1 MITDNKK
8 ELFEKMPV
16 PKALANLAIPT
27 IISQIISLVYN
38 MVDAFYI
45 GRTGNS
51 YMLAATTLTLTLV
64 LLNIAFAN
72 LFGVGGGS
80 LIARLMGAQKPDEA
94 RKVSA
99 FSFYGGIVTALVYS
113 TLVGIFLNPFLRL
126 LGASA
131 DTIGYARQY
140 AIYVI
145 VIGALPAIL
154 SAVIAHLLRNV
165 GCAKQA
171 SIGLSGGGI
180 LNIIL
185 DPLFMFVILPEGYEV
200 AGAAIATLLSNT
212 FACGYLIYAYRKAGK
227 TSPLSMRPKDALH
240 IGKENRKNLFAVGVP
255 SAILTGLFDLANI
268 ILNILAAA
276 HNDLVLAAMGIVIK
290 IDRIPNAINIGIC
303 QGMLPLVAYNYSAGN
318 RERMQQTLRT
328 AQLWGM
334 IISAVSIVL
343 LELLAAPVTRIFLST
358 TAQDPEAA
366 MLTLG
371 FAAVF
376 LRIRCLAAPAQ
387 LLNYSSSYTMQA
399 MGDGQATML
408 HAIVRELVF
417 YIPFMLLL
425 NHFFGPNG
433 LAAALVAGEACGAVC
448 AILMLRR
455 CMKRN

>member
-1 MITDNKK
+1 MITDSKRD
-8 ELFEKMPV
+8 LFERTPV
-16 PKALANLAIPT
+16 PKALASMAIPT

-51 YMLAATTLTLTLV
+51 YMIAATTLTLTLI

-80 LIARLMGAQKPDEA
+80 LIARLMGAQKPEEA

-99 FSFYGGIVTALVYS
+99 FSFYGGVAIALVYS
-113 TLVGIFLNPFLRL
+113 VLIGIFLDPFLTL

-140 AIYVI
+140 TVYVI

-185 DPLFMFVILPEGYEV
+185 DPLFMFVILPDGYEV
-200 AGAAIATLLSNT
+200 TGAAIATLLSNV

-227 TSPLSMRPKDALH
+227 TAPLSMRPKDALQ
-240 IGKENRKNLFAVGVP
+240 IGRENRKNLFAVGIP
-255 SAILTGLFDLANI
+255 SAILTGLFDVANI

-276 HNDLVLAAMGIVIK
+276 HNDLVLAGMGIVIK

-334 IISAVSIVL
+334 IVSIGSIVL
-343 LELLAAPVTRIFLST
+343 LELLAVPTTKLFLST
-358 TAQDPEAA
+358 AAEDPSSA
-366 MLTLG
+366 LITLG

-387 LLNYSSSYTMQA
+387 LLNYSSSYTLQA
-399 MGDGQATML
+399 MGDGKATML
-408 HAIVRELVF
+408 HAVVRELVF
-417 YIPFMLLL
+417 YIPLMFLL
-425 NHFFGPNG
+425 NHFLGPNG
-433 LAAALVAGEACGAVC
+433 LAAALVVGEALGAAF
-448 AILMLRR
+448 AIMLLRHR
-455 CMKRN
+455 MKKN